1 MVPLP
6 SSTLV
11 MSVDLYDITGVCD
24 AVAAAAAAVADVD
37 VDVAPKLAAVVALD
51 SFLPSTNVVISI
63 TECVCIS
70 EKAHLARHAHTHS
83 ANTNTN
89 TNTKAAN

>member
-24 AVAAAAAAVADVD
+24 AVAAAAAAAAVADVD

-63 TECVCIS
+63 TECVCVFQRKHI
-70 EKAHLARHAHTHS
+70 
-83 ANTNTN
+83 
-89 TNTKAAN
+89 